1 MRSISPRYVAR
12 CLCSV
17 PFAMVLFGPP
27 VASGGPIL
35 GTAQSFTVVGATTI
49 TNTGSSTV
57 NGNVGLSPGSS
68 ITGFGSVTIT
78 GTIDQTN
85 GAASQ
90 AEADA
95 TSALTALAA
104 LALPLTPTDL
114 SGDVLGTGGTV
125 LTLNPGVYIFTSS
138 AQLTGTLTLNAQGN
152 PNALFIFEI
161 DSTLTTGSSSAVN
174 VTNGGAG
181 VGVFWEV
188 GSSATLGTGT
198 AFEGNIIAQD
208 SITINTGATILCGR
222 AIAQTGAVTLDDN
235 TLSNSCAG
243 AGALGSGAS
252 DFGSQGFAGDSQLSP
267 EPGNLAAPCL
277 VVLGLGLWLRRREAV

>member
-1 MRSISPRYVAR
+1 
-12 CLCSV
+12 
-17 PFAMVLFGPP
+17 MVLFGPP